1 MDPDYATL
9 YARGKDIREHVL
21 GAEFVNRSVA
31 DPDAFGASFQELT
44 TAVAWGGVW
53 KREGLSLRDR
63 SLITVVVLAAMGRE
77 NELIM
82 HLPGALRNGVE
93 RKELEEALI
102 HLGLYAGF
110 PATVSAIKTARTVL
124 DKK

>member
-1 MDPDYATL
+1 MDPDYEKL
-9 YARGKDIREHVL
+9 YARGKDVRAHVL
-21 GAEFVNRSVA
+21 GADFVNRSTA

-44 TAVAWGGVW
+44 TAIAWGGVW
-53 KREGLSLRDR
+53 KRDGLALRDR
-63 SLITVVVLAAMGRE
+63 SLITIVVLAALGRE

-82 HLPGALRNGVE
+82 HLPGAIRNGVT

-110 PATVSAIKTARTVL
+110 PATVSAIKTARTIL
-124 DKK
+124 DQK